1 MKKSI
6 LFASLIAFAAIFASC
21 DKKPEAPSARFGYD
35 SNEKTVTFQNLSKEA
50 DSFVWEF
57 GDGETSTE
65 FEPVHE
71 YADYGVYTVKL
82 TATNAGGSAVYT
94 DEIELIKR
102 IIALDGD
109 FSDWAAIDNKVAKC
123 EANESAAEDYFYAAK
138 FVRDNEYV
146 YFYLDFSAAK
156 DDFIVENEETG
167 DEEEINDYA
176 VKHMSLWLDFGATTG
191 CNIWWWS
198 TDSWIDFLI
207 EGSWEDQFEGATVY
221 QCPEDLNGGD
231 NAEWIWNETG
241 IAGAVA
247 SCKIQD
253 LGNGHSAIE
262 GKIMVKLLPLDA
274 EGDIRMA
281 IGALGPDWGTY
292 TGRLPQ
298 ATEEDGGTTTLGSLI
313 VVPLVAE

>member
-35 SNEKTVTFQNLSKEA
+35 SNETTVTFQNLSKE
-50 DSFVWEF
+50 

-94 DEIELIKR
+94 EEIELIKR

-231 NAEWIWNETG
+231 NAEWIW
-241 IAGAVA
+241 
-247 SCKIQD
+247 
-253 LGNGHSAIE
+253 
-262 GKIMVKLLPLDA
+262 
-274 EGDIRMA
+274 
-281 IGALGPDWGTY
+281 